1 MYATVRHYT
10 DPELSEQLR
19 ARADEVAAVVSGIP
33 GFDNY
38 FLIHGDDGTISV
50 TVYDSEESAKAAKL
64 SDSSSTPCVRRS
76 SIARTTR
83 NSIRPLGVAG
93 SRRMTDSDMT
103 GRP

>member
-50 TVYDSEESAKAAKL
+50 TVYDSEESAKASNEAAASWL
-64 SDSSSTPCVRRS
+64 SENMPGVVADH
-76 SIARTTR
+76 
-83 NSIRPLGVAG
+83 VAG
-93 SRRMTDSDMT
+93 GEVVFSK
-103 GRP
+103 